1 MNTGFNQGSDR
12 RLKLKIPRIVLSG
25 TSSGVGKTS
34 IAAAIIHGMKK
45 YGYSV
50 QPFKVGPDFIDPTYL
65 SAVAKRPAR
74 NLDAWLMGERGVL
87 KDFVQNSHDD
97 ISVIEGVMGYYDG
110 FGGGSNFASTHH
122 VSNIV
127 KAPVVLVLDASKA
140 ARSIAATALGFVK
153 FHRNSRIAG
162 FILNKIGSKK
172 HEDLCR
178 QALAKLGIPIVG
190 VIPRDASLTM
200 ESRHLG
206 LIPVNEMKT
215 LEQKIQSIA
224 KSYSDYIDIE
234 KIIETG
240 NKAPSLTSIPQDDKK
255 KQRVKIAVALDESFN
270 FYYQENLDSL
280 RRAGASIEFFSPI
293 HDKKIPSCDGLYI
306 GGGFPEVKGELLERN
321 GSMKK
326 EIKEKAEDG
335 LPIYAECGGL
345 MYLTRSI
352 RYKKKKFKMIGLYE
366 ADTVMQKKL
375 TLNYTRAS
383 VSRPCVVS
391 GKNFTLRGHEF
402 HLSKLESVSQ
412 DSKFAYD
419 MDIGIGIRKNRDGMI
434 QYNTLASYMHM
445 HFALPNV
452 AKTFV
457 ENCIVSSRR

>member
-1 MNTGFNQGSDR
+1 M
-12 RLKLKIPRIVLSG
+12 KIPRIVLSG

-34 IAAAIIHGMKK
+34 ITAAIIHGMKK
-45 YGYSV
+45 RGYLV

-87 KDFVQNSHDD
+87 KDFVQNSRGD

-127 KAPVVLVLDASKA
+127 KAPVILALDASKA

-153 FHRNSRIAG
+153 FHKNSRIAG
-162 FILNKIGSKK
+162 FILNKIGSRK

-178 QALAKLGIPIVG
+178 QALSKLGIPIVG
-190 VIPRDASLTM
+190 VIPRDASVTM

-215 LEQKIQSIA
+215 LQQKIISIA
-224 KSYSDYIDIE
+224 KTYSDYIDIE
-234 KIIETG
+234 KIIEIG
-240 NKAPSLTSIPQDDKK
+240 SKAPSLPSVPKDHTT
-255 KQRVKIAVALDESFN
+255 KQRAKIAVALDESFN
-270 FYYQENLDSL
+270 FYYQENIDSL

-293 HDKKIPSCDGLYI
+293 HDKKIPTCDGLYI

-321 GSMKK
+321 SSMKK

-345 MYLTRSI
+345 MYLTKSI
-352 RYKKKKFKMIGLYE
+352 RYKEKKFKMVGLYE
-366 ADTVMQKKL
+366 ADTAMQKKL
-375 TLNYTRAS
+375 KLNYTQAN
-383 VSRPCVVS
+383 VSKPCVIS
-391 GKNFTLRGHEF
+391 GKNSTLHGHEF
-402 HLSKLESVSQ
+402 HFSELESISS
-412 DSKFAYD
+412 DSKFAYE
-419 MDIGIGIRKNRDGMI
+419 MDIGIGIRKSKDGMV

-445 HFALPNV
+445 HFAMQQV

-457 ENCIVSSRR
+457 ENCIISSRR

>member
-1 MNTGFNQGSDR
+1 M
-12 RLKLKIPRIVLSG
+12 KIPRIVLSG

-34 IAAAIIHGMKK
+34 ITAAIIHGMKK
-45 YGYSV
+45 QGYSV

-65 SAVAKRPAR
+65 SAVSGRPAR

-87 KDFVQNSHDD
+87 KDFVQHSHDD

-110 FGGGSNFASTHH
+110 LAGGSNFASTHH
-122 VSNIV
+122 IANIV
-127 KAPVVLVLDASKA
+127 KSQVILILDASKA

-153 FHRNSRIAG
+153 FHKNSRIAG
-162 FILNKIGSKK
+162 LILNKIGSKK

-178 QALAKLGIPIVG
+178 QALSKLGIPIVG
-190 VIPRDASLTM
+190 VIPRDTNQSL

-206 LIPVNEMKT
+206 LIPVNEVKS
-215 LEQKIQSIA
+215 LEKKIKSIA

-234 KIIETG
+234 KIIQTS
-240 NKAPSLTSIPQDDKK
+240 NKAPRLPSIPQENIA
-255 KQRVKIAVALDESFN
+255 KQRTKIAVALDESFN
-270 FYYQENLDSL
+270 FYYRENLDSL
-280 RRAGASIEFFSPI
+280 QKAGASLEFFSPV
-293 HDKKIPSCDGLYI
+293 HDKKIPSCEGLYI
-306 GGGFPEVKGELLERN
+306 GGGFPEVKGDMLERN
-321 GSMKK
+321 SSMKK

-352 RYKKKKFKMIGLYE
+352 RYKEKKFKMIGLYE

-375 TLNYTRAS
+375 KLNYTKAR
-383 VSRPCVVS
+383 VSKPCVVS
-391 GKNFTLRGHEF
+391 KANGSLRGHEF
-402 HLSKLESVSQ
+402 HFSELESISK
-412 DSKFAYD
+412 DSKFSYE
-419 MDIGIGIRKNRDGMI
+419 MDIGIGIREKKDGIM

-452 AKTFV
+452 AKTLV
-457 ENCIVSSRR
+457 ENCIRFSRR

>member
-1 MNTGFNQGSDR
+1 MNTGFNQDSSSR
-12 RLKLKIPRIVLSG
+12 SKLNIPRIVLSG

-34 IAAAIIHGMKK
+34 IAAAIIYGMKK
-45 YGYSV
+45 RGYSV

-65 SAVAKRPAR
+65 SSVAKRPAR
-74 NLDAWLMGERGVL
+74 NLDAWLMGGHGVL

-110 FGGGSNFASTHH
+110 FAGGSNFASTHH
-122 VSNIV
+122 ISNIV

-153 FHRNSRIAG
+153 FHKNSRIAG

-178 QALAKLGIPIVG
+178 QALSKLDMPIVG
-190 VIPRDASLTM
+190 VIPRDTCLQM

-206 LIPVNEMKT
+206 LIPVNEEKT
-215 LEQKIQSIA
+215 LGKKIRAIA
-224 KSYSDYIDIE
+224 KSYSDHIDIE

-240 NKAPSLTSIPQDDKK
+240 RKAPSLPSMPKENVV
-255 KQRVKIAVALDESFN
+255 KQRAKIAVALDESFN
-270 FYYQENLDSL
+270 FYYQANLDSL
-280 RRAGASIEFFSPI
+280 RRAGAAVKFFSPI

-326 EIKEKAEDG
+326 EIREKAEDG

-352 RYKKKKFKMIGLYE
+352 RYKEKKFKMIGLYE
-366 ADTVMQKKL
+366 ADTAMQKKL
-375 TLNYTRAS
+375 KLNYTMAN
-383 VSRPCVVS
+383 VTRPCVIS
-391 GKNFTLRGHEF
+391 GKKSSLHGHEF
-402 HLSKLESVSQ
+402 HFSELESISK
-412 DSKFAYD
+412 DSKFAYK
-419 MDIGIGIRKNRDGMI
+419 MDVGIGIGQNRDGMV

-445 HFALPNV
+445 HFAMPDV

-457 ENCIVSSRR
+457 ENCVKFSRR

>member
-1 MNTGFNQGSDR
+1 M
-12 RLKLKIPRIVLSG
+12 KIPRIVLSG
-25 TSSGVGKTS
+25 TSSGVGKTT

-45 YGYSV
+45 HGYSV

-74 NLDAWLMGERGVL
+74 NLDAWLMGEYGVI
-87 KDFVQNSHDD
+87 KDFIQNSHDD

-110 FGGGSNFASTHH
+110 FSGGSNFASTHH
-122 VSNIV
+122 ISNII
-127 KAPVVLVLDASKA
+127 KSPVVLVLDASKV

-153 FHRNSRIAG
+153 FHKNSRITG
-162 FILNKIGSKK
+162 FILNQIGSKR

-178 QALAKLGIPIVG
+178 QALSKLGIPIVG
-190 VIPRDASLTM
+190 AIPRDASLNL

-206 LIPVNEMKT
+206 LIPVNEIKT
-215 LEQKIQSIA
+215 LEQKIRSIA

-234 KIIETG
+234 KIIEASS
-240 NKAPSLTSIPQDDKK
+240 KASSLPSMPKDDKI
-255 KQRVKIAVALDESFN
+255 KQRAKIAVALDESFN

-280 RRAGASIEFFSPI
+280 RRAGASLEFFSPI

-321 GSMKK
+321 SSIKK
-326 EIKEKAEDG
+326 EIKEKAGDG

-352 RYKKKKFKMIGLYE
+352 RYKEKRYKMVGLYE
-366 ADTVMQKKL
+366 ADTTMQKKL
-375 TLNYTRAS
+375 KLNYTKAR
-383 VSRPCVVS
+383 VSRPCVIS
-391 GKNFTLRGHEF
+391 GINSSLRGHEF
-402 HLSKLESVSQ
+402 HFSELESISK
-412 DSKFAYD
+412 DSKFSYE
-419 MDIGIGIRKNRDGMI
+419 MDIGIGMGKNKDGI
-434 QYNTLASYMHM
+434 VQYNTLASYMHM
-445 HFALPNV
+445 HFAMPNI

-457 ENCIVSSRR
+457 DNCTNLSRR

>member
-1 MNTGFNQGSDR
+1 M
-12 RLKLKIPRIVLSG
+12 KIPRIVLSG

-34 IAAAIIHGMKK
+34 ITAAIIHGIKK
-45 YGYSV
+45 HGYSV

-65 SAVAKRPAR
+65 SAVAQRPAR
-74 NLDAWLMGERGVL
+74 NLDAWLMGRHGVL
-87 KDFVQNSHDD
+87 KDFVCNSCSDM
-97 ISVIEGVMGYYDG
+97 SVIEGVMGYYDG
-110 FGGGSNFASTHH
+110 FAGGSNFASTHH

-127 KAPVVLVLDASKA
+127 QAPVILVLDASKA

-153 FHRNSRIAG
+153 FHRNSRISG
-162 FILNKIGSKK
+162 LILNKLGSKK

-178 QALAKLGIPIVG
+178 QALSKLEIPIVG
-190 VIPRDASLTM
+190 AIPRDADLNL

-206 LIPVNEMKT
+206 LIPVGEMKS
-215 LEQKIQSIA
+215 LEKKIRSIA
-224 KSYSDYIDIE
+224 KAYSDYIDIE
-234 KIIETG
+234 KIIEIGTKTSSLPKISQ
-240 NKAPSLTSIPQDDKK
+240 KASARPRT
-255 KQRVKIAVALDESFN
+255 KIAVAMDESFN
-270 FYYQENLDSL
+270 FYYSENLDSL
-280 RRAGASIEFFSPI
+280 RRAGASLVFFSPI

-321 GSMKK
+321 SSMKK
-326 EIKEKAEDG
+326 EIKKKAEEG

-352 RYKKKKFKMIGLYE
+352 RYKEKKFKMIGLYE
-366 ADTVMQKKL
+366 ADTAMQKKL
-375 TLNYTRAS
+375 KLNYTKAK

-391 GKNFTLRGHEF
+391 GTNSSLHGHEF
-402 HLSKLESVSQ
+402 HFSELESISR

-419 MDIGIGIRKNRDGMI
+419 MEIGIGINKKRDGML

-445 HFALPNV
+445 HFAQPNV

-457 ENCIVSSRR
+457 DNCILESRS

>member
-1 MNTGFNQGSDR
+1 LNTGFNQGSSR
-12 RLKLKIPRIVLSG
+12 RSKLKIPRIVLSG

-34 IAAAIIHGMKK
+34 IAAAIIYGMKK
-45 YGYSV
+45 HGYSV

-65 SAVAKRPAR
+65 SSVAKRPAR
-74 NLDAWLMGERGVL
+74 NLDAWLMGEHGVL

-110 FGGGSNFASTHH
+110 FAGGSNFASTHH
-122 VSNIV
+122 ISNIV
-127 KAPVVLVLDASKA
+127 KSPVVLVLDASKA

-153 FHRNSRIAG
+153 FHKNSRIAG
-162 FILNKIGSKK
+162 FILNKIGSRK

-178 QALAKLGIPIVG
+178 QALSKLGIPIVG
-190 VIPRDASLTM
+190 VIPRDASLNL

-215 LEQKIQSIA
+215 LEQKIRAIA

-234 KIIETG
+234 KIIETSS
-240 NKAPSLTSIPQDDKK
+240 KASCLPSIPKDATT
-255 KQRVKIAVALDESFN
+255 KQRAKIAVALDESFN

-280 RRAGASIEFFSPI
+280 RRVGASLEFFSPI

-306 GGGFPEVKGELLERN
+306 GGGFPEVKGDLLERN

-326 EIKEKAEDG
+326 EIKAKAEDG

-352 RYKKKKFKMIGLYE
+352 RYKEKKFRMIGLYE
-366 ADTVMQKKL
+366 ADTAMQKKL
-375 TLNYTRAS
+375 KLNYTRAS

-391 GKNFTLRGHEF
+391 GANSTLRGHEF
-402 HLSKLESVSQ
+402 HFSELESVSQ
-412 DSKFAYD
+412 DSKFAYK
-419 MDIGIGIRKNRDGMI
+419 MDIGIGIRKNKDGMV

-445 HFALPNV
+445 HFAMPRV

-457 ENCIVSSRR
+457 ENCITISRR